1 MLSLENRLELLKG
14 DLLREPPSFVMTR
27 ELPFA
32 IFRYDPGDLKESEW
46 IVRRQ
51 IQLLSI
57 QIENE
62 TKQHVEV
69 LSLAS
74 LFWKSVQESEDVAG
88 LFALERDHSFAVAE
102 RQVNQYLSDA
112 DFRPLCDLL
121 REEEAKFPANTRVLL
136 LTHATVFAPCAYRI
150 SALFE
155 QLHRSFKTPTVLFYP
170 GTWKHTL
177 NYMGLRSADQA
188 LGSYRVKIY
197 GRDS

>member
-1 MLSLENRLELLKG
+1 MLSLQHRLHLLKE
-14 DLLREPPSFVMTR
+14 DLLREPHSFVMTR

-32 IFRYDPGDLKESEW
+32 IFRYDPNHPEESEW
-46 IVRRQ
+46 DVRRH
-51 IQLLSI
+51 IQLLTT

-62 TKQHVEV
+62 TGQQVAV

-121 REEEAKFPANTRVLL
+121 REEEAKFPANTRVLF
-136 LTHATVFAPCAYRI
+136 LTHATVFAPSAYRI

-155 QLHRSFKTPTVLFYP
+155 QLHRNFKTPTVLFYP

-197 GRDS
+197 GRES